1 MASVALHGR
10 FWSIQMSPMAFGV
23 ISAELARKLLPP
35 SCRLP
40 PYTRLS
46 LSAGRQLDHLI
57 VELPPPVTPSDK
69 LAAPAT
75 KTLSVPLPARTVA
88 TASPQRPGP
97 VTSAAAVRDA
107 PGTQQDT
114 PATEQA
120 AGQRGNADAAQQ
132 RKQGSSA
139 VQPSAAKRRK
149 LAPAAQPAATA
160 GGATQST
167 PDGSA
172 RASAAAPPRSSIG
185 KAAKATAVRPRHVS
199 LPARPLHTAANG
211 AHTQQPAQLQKP
223 AQPAR
228 HMPQASASEAHLYS
242 APLLA
247 CAYDGVEG
255 SCQS

>member
-1 MASVALHGR
+1 MASVAPHGR
-10 FWSIQMSPMAFGV
+10 FWSIRMSPMAFGV

-57 VELPPPVTPSDK
+57 VELPPPNTPSDK
-69 LAAPAT
+69 QLAAPAT
-75 KTLSVPLPARTVA
+75 KTLSVPLPARTVT
-88 TASPQRPGP
+88 TAAPQRPGP
-97 VTSAAAVRDA
+97 VTSAAAVRAA

-120 AGQRGNADAAQQ
+120 ARQHGNAGAAQK

-139 VQPSAAKRRK
+139 VQSSAAKRRK

-185 KAAKATAVRPRHVS
+185 KAAKATAVRSRHVS

-211 AHTQQPAQLQKP
+211 AHAQQPAQLQKP

-228 HMPQASASEAHLYS
+228 HMPQASASEAHL
-242 APLLA
+242 
-247 CAYDGVEG
+247 
-255 SCQS
+255 